1 MAKKPKPKKS
11 AGQRSPM
18 TLATAGVGVLA
29 VIAWLAW
36 AVPWLCLFVVAGLLP
51 MLAAIVTDTSKE
63 KHDAIAVGTLSVGA
77 MLPFL
82 LDGLAE
88 AGRSG
93 GREILGNPF
102 AWFSVYA
109 AAVFAYALCWIFPIV
124 VNVIYENRAESRLR
138 QLLRRQQ
145 NLVAEWGESVRDEMP
160 GQGEG

>member
-1 MAKKPKPKKS
+1 MAKKPKAKKS
-11 AGQRSPM
+11 TQRSPM

-29 VIAWLAW
+29 VIAWLGW
-36 AVPWLCLFVVAGLLP
+36 AVPWLCLFVVAGMLP
-51 MLAAIVTDTSKE
+51 TLAAAVTDTSKE
-63 KHDAIAVGTLSVGA
+63 KHDAIAVGTLSAGA

-82 LDGLAE
+82 LDGLAQ

-124 VNVIYENRAESRLR
+124 VNVIYENRAEARLR

-145 NLVAEWGESVRDEMP
+145 NLVAEWGESVREETP
-160 GQGEG
+160 GQGGG